1 MPPFAPYFGNIHH
14 GQIQHFQQAT
24 STSRNATFIYGAGK
38 RMTARSRQS
47 EKCRREAIWLAEKPY
62 RRSYPMVSTPEFD
75 PDSGQTKMG
84 QIWVNS
90 QKKAKTTPEP
100 RSSGVVLYCPF
111 WRKNSAIYTKDIAK
125 LVGCAGSIP
134 QKGKT
139 KPQVTKPGVFGANNH
154 KGPGKIQYLCGL
166 QPPAT
171 LQKHQNWSR

>member
-38 RMTARSRQS
+38 KMTARSRQS

-90 QKKAKTTPEP
+90 QKKAKTTPELQGSRVVLSCQFFRKKQYFLHNRYHRIKGVCWQHPTKMQEKTPGNKTWGLWLRGQDLNLRSRLPP
-100 RSSGVVLYCPF
+100 RSGLDAAHRAAGPF
-111 WRKNSAIYTKDIAK
+111 
-125 LVGCAGSIP
+125 
-134 QKGKT
+134 
-139 KPQVTKPGVFGANNH
+139 
-154 KGPGKIQYLCGL
+154 GL
-166 QPPAT
+166 
-171 LQKHQNWSR
+171 